1 MDRSTG
7 DLRAAALLHPV
18 QFRAATVHEE
28 SGLVVVHLDDVGDVQ
43 CLVEKARDGGARN
56 ADISV
61 AGAAKMRGLDE
72 RVAAWCHAIAGIA
85 IAPDGHMADAW
96 G

>member
-1 MDRSTG
+1 
-7 DLRAAALLHPV
+7 
-18 QFRAATVHEE
+18 
-28 SGLVVVHLDDVGDVQ
+28 
-43 CLVEKARDGGARN
+43 
-56 ADISV
+56 
-61 AGAAKMRGLDE
+61 MRGLDE